1 LKILR
6 HLVLILFFAGLVSLE
21 IWHGIFRLQT
31 LARRQRDETLEA
43 IRRDQSEL
51 ARVFTKDLEAE
62 REHAKY
68 IVKVPMVRKLLQAS
82 EAEEDAIRE
91 RLREDLLP
99 YHSSFLVI
107 DRMSLFDLE
116 GRERYRMHRQG
127 GGPAALSKELLGKA
141 EGRMANRIQSL
152 IAGGSS
158 EPVISELEIE
168 SERVYVPESDRQVIR
183 YANLVRE
190 RDRRLGVAVLTLYA
204 APMLD
209 AVRRRSAERG
219 ILRTLIDGEGRFL
232 AHPDRRRE
240 RLPDPGLASDFPRG
254 AAAILRGEKEARD
267 GDALLIATPVAGG
280 LPGWRL
286 VTIVPDSAVQAAS
299 ISIRGEYGWIIGSIG
314 ATTLVLILAGG
325 FFLRLSIR
333 EVRLAE
339 SGRYLERIRRESAR
353 YRALMEGAGDM
364 ILIVAPDRELIR
376 EANALARTTL
386 GLAQGEAH
394 LDDVLPAAHRA
405 VFRERLSAAAA
416 GTPSDLPEIR
426 IRMAGGKEMSVSARL
441 AGVDLEDER
450 VVEVS
455 LRDLTRQKE
464 MERQLRISE
473 RLGSLGLLTAGVA
486 HEINNP
492 LEGIENYLALLDR
505 EGTDASRRSRY
516 LEMIRY
522 GFRRIRDIVRDL
534 SSFARPEVKGSTA
547 DLREV
552 VERALGMVRYDR
564 AFRTIEVDRK
574 GFDSPL
580 VVLGDAGRL
589 EQVFINLLLNAA
601 RAMKSAGRIAITA
614 RAADAGAEAHEPW
627 VEVIVEDTGPGI
639 PEDVIG
645 RIFDPFF
652 STGDGAGLGL
662 SISYGILRALGG
674 DIRAENRAEGGA
686 RFVLRL
692 PAAGA
697 PGSGAGQAESGTA
710 APAPGTSGSPQ
721 GTVAGG
727 AVETGRNAS

>member
-6 HLVLILFFAGLVSLE
+6 HFILILFFAGLVSLE

-62 REHAKY
+62 RKHAGLLVGLP
-68 IVKVPMVRKLLQAS
+68 IVWKLLKAS
-82 EAEEDAIRE
+82 ESDEDALREQLIRE
-91 RLREDLLP
+91 FLGR
-99 YHSSFLVI
+99 YHLKNPEI

-127 GGPAALSKELLGKA
+127 GGPASLSKELLGRA
-141 EGRMANRIQSL
+141 EGRIEKLIRSL
-152 IAGGSS
+152 IDAGSD
-158 EPVISELEIE
+158 EPVISGIEIE

-183 YANLVRE
+183 YATLVRE
-190 RDRRLGVAVLTLYA
+190 KDRRLGVLVLTLYA
-204 APMLD
+204 APLLD
-209 AVRRRSAERG
+209 AVRRRAPVSGAVC
-219 ILRTLIDGEGRFL
+219 TLIDGEGRFL

-240 RLPDPGLASDFPRG
+240 RLPEPAFVSDFPG
-254 AAAILRGEKEARD
+254 AGAKILRGEKEARE
-267 GDALLIATPVAGG
+267 GEALLIASPVTGG

-286 VTIVPDSAVQAAS
+286 VTIVPDSAIQAAS
-299 ISIRGEYGWIIGSIG
+299 IPIRGEYGWIIGSIG

-376 EANALARTTL
+376 EANALARSTL
-386 GLAQGEAH
+386 GLARGEAH
-394 LDDVLPAAHRA
+394 VDDVLPAAHRA

-426 IRMAGGKEMSVSARL
+426 IRTAGGKEISASARL

-505 EGTDASRRSRY
+505 EGTDPARRSRY

-564 AFRTIEVDRK
+564 SFRTIEVGRE
-574 GFDSPL
+574 GLDSPL

-601 RAMKSAGRIAITA
+601 RAMKSEGRIAIAA

-627 VEVIVEDTGPGI
+627 VEVVVEDTGPGI
-639 PEDVIG
+639 PEEVIG

-652 STGDGAGLGL
+652 STGDGTGLGL
-662 SISYGILRALGG
+662 SISYGIIRALGG

-692 PAAGA
+692 PEAGVPGGAAG
-697 PGSGAGQAESGTA
+697 
-710 APAPGTSGSPQ
+710 
-721 GTVAGG
+721 
-727 AVETGRNAS
+727 TGRSAS